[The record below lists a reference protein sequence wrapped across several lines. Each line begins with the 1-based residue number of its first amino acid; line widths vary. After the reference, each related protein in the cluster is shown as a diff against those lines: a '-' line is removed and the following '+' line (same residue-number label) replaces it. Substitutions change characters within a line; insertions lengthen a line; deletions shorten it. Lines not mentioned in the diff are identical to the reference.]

1 MYRSGSS
8 NNLAGVQSPPLYA
21 VLITGVERNA
31 LAIDNQRI
39 ASPHHE
45 HIFVV
50 IMHMRG
56 RYRYLIASPKC
67 HLASVSPIE
76 DVALDAGCRLVC
88 GGDFVSRVLHE
99 LGKLVHAR

>member
-31 LAIDNQRI
+31 LAIDDQRI
-39 ASPHHE
+39 ASPHNE
-45 HIFVV
+45 HVFVV
-50 IMHMRG
+50 IMRMRG
-56 RYRYLIASPKC
+56 RYRCLIASPKC

-76 DVALDAGCRLVC
+76 EVSLDAGCRLVC
-88 GGDFVSRVLHE
+88 GGDSVSRVLHE